1 MKQPETTTPI
11 HARVRRRHAALDGF
25 LGAAILA
32 ILAILLAAP
41 STVAACS
48 VCFGD
53 PNAKETKAMA
63 AGILFMLGCIG
74 TLLVS
79 FAAVFCYWAVRS
91 HRLHQL
97 NEGATN

>member
-11 HARVRRRHAALDGF
+11 HARVRRRNAGLDGF
-25 LGAAILA
+25 LGAAILT
-32 ILAILLAAP
+32 ILLAAP

-97 NEGATN
+97 NDGATN

>member
-1 MKQPETTTPI
+1 MSERVTKRAGRMAGLTTLAPL
-11 HARVRRRHAALDGF
+11 AVFAAL
-25 LGAAILA
+25 LA
-32 ILAILLAAP
+32 PRATLACA
-41 STVAACS
+41 

-53 PNAKETKAMA
+53 PDSPQTKAMG

-74 TLLVS
+74 TVLAC

-91 HRLHQL
+91 HRLAMA